1 MTSPHREQNGGEQNA
16 RDEDARDEDA
26 RDHGDTV
33 TLPRAELDALRDRV
47 RDLAD
52 RAEITELID
61 RYVTLLD
68 VQDRHGYDD
77 TWPRTVFTEDCRLE
91 FPVGTVRG
99 LDTAAAFHFDRKS
112 RFARTHH
119 LAANHGIA
127 LDGDTAR
134 VRVHLFAS
142 HVHHDDGP
150 DPGGRFD
157 IGGYSEGEAVRTAD
171 GWRISR
177 WRFQLVWSDGA
188 GPRPG
193 PAPAALRSSQ
203 PRPRARR
210 PAAAPPTR
218 EDDTVSPSP
227 AATLDLGALRTA
239 SGDARLRAIE
249 AFVCR
254 TLETHLDVP
263 PAHRIPRTRPLY
275 AQGIDSLTALAFQR
289 KLESALRIPV
299 PTHHLLRE
307 QSVSELAATLAD
319 LFTHADRTERR
330 RETATASV

>member
-1 MTSPHREQNGGEQNA
+1 MTFPHHERT
-16 RDEDARDEDA
+16 
-26 RDHGDTV
+26 DTV
-33 TLPRAELDALRDRV
+33 TLPRAELGALRERL

-52 RAEITELID
+52 RAEITELVD

-68 VQDRHGYDD
+68 VQDADGYDES
-77 TWPRTVFTEDCRLE
+77 WPRTVFTDDCRLD

-119 LAANHGIA
+119 LAANHGIT

-134 VRVHLFAS
+134 VRVHILAS
-142 HVHHDDGP
+142 HIHHDDGP

-157 IGGYSEGEAVRTAD
+157 IGGYSEAEAVRTPR

-177 WRFQLVWSDGA
+177 WRFHLVWSDGA

-193 PAPAALRSSQ
+193 PPPAALRSSQ
-203 PRPRARR
+203 PRPRT
-210 PAAAPPTR
+210 APTSR
-218 EDDTVSPSP
+218 KDDTVSRTP
-227 AATLDLGALRTA
+227 AALLDLGALRTA
-239 SGDARLRAIE
+239 TGEDRLRALE
-249 AFVCR
+249 AFVSR
-254 TLETHLDVP
+254 TLETYLDVP
-263 PAHRIPRTRPLY
+263 PAHRVHRDRPLY

-289 KLESALRIPV
+289 KLENALRVPV

-307 QSVSELAATLAD
+307 QSVSELAATLDELLSPA
-319 LFTHADRTERR
+319 ERR
-330 RETATASV
+330 EAATASV

>member
-1 MTSPHREQNGGEQNA
+1 MTSLSSPHHEQS
-16 RDEDARDEDA
+16 DS
-26 RDHGDTV
+26 
-33 TLPRAELDALRDRV
+33 LPPTRAELDAVRDRL
-47 RDLAD
+47 RELAD
-52 RAEITELID
+52 RAEIAELID

-68 VQDRHGYDD
+68 AQDAHGYDD
-77 TWPRTVFTEDCRLE
+77 SWPRTVFTDDCRLE
-91 FPVGTVRG
+91 FPVGEVRG

-119 LAANHGIA
+119 LASNYGIT

-157 IGGYSEGEAVRTAD
+157 IGGYSEGEAVRTPD

-193 PAPAALRSSQ
+193 PAPASLRSSQ
-203 PRPRARR
+203 PRPRAHH
-210 PAAAPPTR
+210 PTAAPAPR
-218 EDDTVSPSP
+218 KDDTVSVTP
-227 AATLDLGALRTA
+227 AAALDLGALRTA
-239 SGDARLRAIE
+239 TGDTRLRAIE

-254 TLETHLDVP
+254 TLETYLDVP
-263 PAHRIPRTRPLY
+263 PAHRIHRTRPLY

-289 KLESALRIPV
+289 KLENALRIPV

-307 QSVSELAATLAD
+307 QSVSELAATLDD
-319 LFTHADRTERR
+319 LLTEADRTERR
-330 RETATASV
+330 REAATASV